1 MIDAYHKTSYSGLEH
16 AIFPSYFHGKCLY
29 ANGTVPD
36 GCPNPDCPVVCGTP
50 GSMVHFYPT
59 LVHIVF
65 DYVSG
70 KLANITHPGTK
81 VYHKVEKMV
90 LADAQETQRRTQS
103 REPTSAKFRARG
115 TTSTQ
120 KQFRAIMKD
129 FPAMMLA
136 ACGGSNLSQCRWEAY
151 MKKFI
156 LKFP

>member
-1 MIDAYHKTSYSGLEH
+1 
-16 AIFPSYFHGKCLY
+16 
-29 ANGTVPD
+29 
-36 GCPNPDCPVVCGTP
+36 
-50 GSMVHFYPT
+50 MVHFYPT